1 MRDLSSLDG
10 QLFDLVYQGPSM
22 GWIPDVREVYRGVG
36 RVLSSGG
43 LYRVD
48 FGNPANHF
56 MEWDGEAYRITKP
69 YSERMFP
76 HEDGAYDFRHYLSD
90 IFNGLVTENFSIEHV
105 EDHPW
110 TKPDP
115 EAQPGSSTRK
125 LGP

>member
-105 EDHPW
+105 EDHPM
-110 TKPDP
+110 DQ
-115 EAQPGSSTRK
+115 A
-125 LGP
+125 